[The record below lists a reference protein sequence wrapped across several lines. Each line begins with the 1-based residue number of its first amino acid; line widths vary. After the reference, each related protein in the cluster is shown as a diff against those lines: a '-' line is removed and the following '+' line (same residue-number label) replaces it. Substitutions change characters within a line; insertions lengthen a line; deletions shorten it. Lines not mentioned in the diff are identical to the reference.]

1 VRSPHAS
8 LQTKPASNVVCF
20 ISCGKSLWDFFI
32 NLLPYVYGMLNVMVA
47 GGEVSHDCFDLG

>member
-1 VRSPHAS
+1 VRSPAS

-20 ISCGKSLWDFFI
+20 ISCGKGLWDFFI